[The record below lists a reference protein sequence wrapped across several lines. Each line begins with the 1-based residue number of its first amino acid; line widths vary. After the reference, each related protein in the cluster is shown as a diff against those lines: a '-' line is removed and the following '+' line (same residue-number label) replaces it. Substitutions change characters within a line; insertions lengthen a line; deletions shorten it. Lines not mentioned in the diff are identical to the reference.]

1 MQVVKEMYP
10 HRDIFKEAPQN
21 RFQMFDKVC
30 GTNFIREKFSE
41 TYRWAD
47 VKEYFEKDEAA
58 YRQLSSKYY
67 LYK

>member
-1 MQVVKEMYP
+1 
-10 HRDIFKEAPQN
+10 
-21 RFQMFDKVC
+21 MFDKVC